1 MNLLQ
6 DFKNKPFIEAVQ
18 SFFKNLNVP
27 INEITTTPATAI
39 DIIGESPVNAFI
51 NEVYAY
57 GIVDDAIFEQ
67 NETFKNLAEVKSL
80 KADYDGIL
88 IFGIILI
95 PRENNSLPTRTQL
108 ADITRAFSRTFKH
121 TPVTIIFKY
130 GNQIA
135 LANTERTQFKQ
146 TWREGEKVGKV
157 SLLRDIDYTNVHSGH
172 ERILNNLAITRSGK
186 NAITNF
192 ESLYKYWQEVL
203 SVSILNKEFYKE
215 LSVWYFWAIKE
226 VKFPNE
232 PNRFDFDT
240 YEHFDEAVKEHKGK
254 NVIRLLTRI
263 LFIWFIKEKGLIPE
277 EIFDEKEIAN
287 KFIDGFTPQKPE
299 GIFANGKHSSKYYR
313 AILQNLFFATL
324 NQERNKRQFRIP
336 KSHLNVTQLMR
347 YEEYLKDPKY
357 FIDLMEKTVPFMN
370 GGLFECLD
378 KPHPTIKGPQG
389 GDKIIY
395 IDGFSDRPDNDVM
408 VPDFLFFDADEE
420 VDVSSDF
427 GSTNKIYKS
436 AHTRGLIT
444 ILKSYKFTITEN
456 TPIDEDIALD
466 PELLGKVFENLLAS
480 YNPETKTTARKQ
492 TGSFYTPREIVNY
505 MVEESL
511 IAYLKNRLLHEE
523 AGIVELGK
531 NQIAL
536 FGNETKKSQLSIEV
550 KVDQSPFIGK
560 ETELDEMLHQLVSYS
575 NINPFK
581 EYPEVQKKII
591 QALDNCTILDPA
603 CGSGAYPMGILQKMV
618 HILHKIDPNNTE
630 WKQRQ
635 IDRVNNA
642 IKQLEQIDDNNF
654 RESSIKDLKAQIDD
668 IEASFSNNE
677 LDYGRKLYLIENCI
691 YGVDIQPIA
700 TQISKL
706 RFFISLVVDQKVN
719 PNKDNFGIR
728 PLPNLEAKFV
738 AGNTLIGLEDKGDLF
753 DTNETRA
760 LEKELKEVR
769 KSIFS
774 ARTKETKEK
783 YRQRDKEIRNE
794 ITNLLVSYGY
804 GSEKAEKLANW
815 DPYDQN
821 DSSPFFDTK
830 WMFGLP
836 KINGGFFDIVIG
848 NPPYVKVQNISK
860 NQTDYFKKTFVSAK
874 GKYDIY
880 VLFIENSIRNLIK
893 ENGQVIFINPHR
905 FMIADYGFGL
915 RNYLIEKKAIEKIL
929 VFGVEQVFDAATTY
943 TGIFFFS
950 KNSKNISFCEAD
962 NLELNDLE
970 FKRYEFSQIG
980 AVWSFKNENSTNL
993 LDKLTKHKLVK
1004 NIFQGIFQGLISM
1017 GDDIQMLDGKIIED
1031 KFIGFS
1037 KRLQMNIEIESSLM
1051 KPILKGENIQRYSEL
1066 KTSLYVFYP
1075 HIENEKNKTIPINEV
1090 TFKKQ
1095 YPLGYNYIFNFK
1107 NELEEKKIKYK
1118 TNSKHW
1124 YSLHRSREL
1133 SLFNSEKIITPQLQN
1148 KSSFTID
1155 KNSFFPDAG
1164 GYMLIKKENDLID
1177 LKVYLGIFNS
1187 SLFYYFIKQTSTP
1200 YNNNYY
1206 YFKTNYIQPFSIPEI
1221 NETFQVLI
1229 IPIVEKIIS
1238 LKLLYEDTSL
1248 LENEINK
1255 LVYDLYNLTDDEI
1268 AIIEQ

>member
-1 MNLLQ
+1 MVNNKLIMNLLQ

-848 NPPYVKVQNISK
+848 NPPYVFARNKSFTVNEKKYFINNFHLAKYQINLYSLFVEKADYLLKKSGTLSYIVPNNWLTINTNKELRKFILNRKSIKIVNFLSQVFESASVDSSIIIYSK
-860 NQTDYFKKTFVSAK
+860 NGGENVISLYEYVDDFKLITNKSVDYFLNKN
-874 GKYDIY
+874 D
-880 VLFIENSIRNLIK
+880 FIINIESFKNA
-893 ENGQVIFINPHR
+893 IFFEILDKIESKASQLKD
-905 FMIADYGFGL
+905 IADVKAGLQAYEVGKGTPMQTSEMKNNRVYHSLSKIDENYFKYLNGSDVCRYTTNWSGEFLKYGNNLASPRKDFNIYSTKRIL
-915 RNYLIEKKAIEKIL
+915 VRQIPSKYPFCINACLIEKTIL
-929 VFGVEQVFDAATTY
+929 NDRNSMNIVNFKKYAPEFILSILNSKLISFWFVYKFGKMQR
-943 TGIFFFS
+943 GIFPQ
-950 KNSKNISFCEAD
+950 
-962 NLELNDLE
+962 
-970 FKRYEFSQIG
+970 FKI
-980 AVWSFKNENSTNL
+980 
-993 LDKLTKHKLVK
+993 
-1004 NIFQGIFQGLISM
+1004 
-1017 GDDIQMLDGKIIED
+1017 
-1031 KFIGFS
+1031 
-1037 KRLQMNIEIESSLM
+1037 
-1051 KPILKGENIQRYSEL
+1051 
-1066 KTSLYVFYP
+1066 
-1075 HIENEKNKTIPINEV
+1075 
-1090 TFKKQ
+1090 
-1095 YPLGYNYIFNFK
+1095 
-1107 NELEEKKIKYK
+1107 NELEI
-1118 TNSKHW
+1118 
-1124 YSLHRSREL
+1124 
-1133 SLFNSEKIITPQLQN
+1133 FPIIDINDINQ
-1148 KSSFTID
+1148 K
-1155 KNSFFPDAG
+1155 A
-1164 GYMLIKKENDLID
+1164 LINL
-1177 LKVYLGIFNS
+1177 
-1187 SLFYYFIKQTSTP
+1187 
-1200 YNNNYY
+1200 
-1206 YFKTNYIQPFSIPEI
+1206 
-1221 NETFQVLI
+1221 
-1229 IPIVEKIIS
+1229 VEKIHS
-1238 LKLLYEDTSL
+1238 LKEQNEATNELETEIDIMVYKLYELTYDEVKIVDPDFL
-1248 LENEINK
+1248 VNEFT
-1255 LVYDLYNLTDDEI
+1255 YNTILI
-1268 AIIEQ
+1268 